1 MSLAVSNVWLKAITR
16 AVVASCMLLLLSTV
30 AQAQDS
36 DDAEKE
42 LAALQEELKAR
53 QQALLNSRA
62 SAEELQ
68 AVLAESE
75 KQIGAVAG
83 KLNTTRKALAE
94 NKQQQASLTRR
105 QAELR
110 EAIGQQQSMLA
121 GQLKSAFIAGHYDY
135 AKMIFYQQDAARFER
150 IITYYKYL
158 NQARQANITQFTATV
173 TELESVTASLQQK
186 ASELNQLQADQQQQ
200 QNELVARQQD
210 RQQTL
215 KQLNAKIA
223 GEETRIAQ
231 LREAEQALV
240 EAIERA
246 QRMSQIPQKLTGLAS
261 DKGRL
266 LKPADGSVR
275 KLFGKRRQGQVRWKG
290 IMIDGREGSAV
301 KAIAHGRVVY
311 SDWLRGFGLVTII
324 EHGDGFMT
332 VYGHNQALLRQAGE
346 SVAKGETVALLG
358 QSGGQNSP
366 NLYFEIRHKGK
377 AVNPAD
383 WLDL

>member
-1 MSLAVSNVWLKAITR
+1 MSLAVSNVWFKAITR
-16 AVVASCMLLLLSTV
+16 AVVAGCMLLLLSSV

-223 GEETRIAQ
+223 SEETRIAQ

-246 QRMSQIPQKLTGLAS
+246 QRMSQIPQELTGLAS

-346 SVAKGETVALLG
+346 SVVKGETVALLG

>member
-1 MSLAVSNVWLKAITR
+1 MSLAVSNVWFKAITR
-16 AVVASCMLLLLSTV
+16 AVVAGCMLLLLSSV
-30 AQAQDS
+30 AQAKDS

-246 QRMSQIPQKLTGLAS
+246 QRMSQIPQELTGLAS

-290 IMIDGREGSAV
+290 SMIDGREGSAV

>member
-1 MSLAVSNVWLKAITR
+1 MSLAVSNVWFKAITR
-16 AVVASCMLLLLSTV
+16 AVVAGCMLLLLSSV

-200 QNELVARQQD
+200 QNEHTRQQKD
-210 RQQTL
+210 
-215 KQLNAKIA
+215 
-223 GEETRIAQ
+223 
-231 LREAEQALV
+231 
-240 EAIERA
+240 
-246 QRMSQIPQKLTGLAS
+246 
-261 DKGRL
+261 
-266 LKPADGSVR
+266 
-275 KLFGKRRQGQVRWKG
+275 
-290 IMIDGREGSAV
+290 
-301 KAIAHGRVVY
+301 
-311 SDWLRGFGLVTII
+311 
-324 EHGDGFMT
+324 
-332 VYGHNQALLRQAGE
+332 
-346 SVAKGETVALLG
+346 
-358 QSGGQNSP
+358 
-366 NLYFEIRHKGK
+366 
-377 AVNPAD
+377 
-383 WLDL
+383 

>member
-1 MSLAVSNVWLKAITR
+1 MSLAVSNVWFKAITR
-16 AVVASCMLLLLSTV
+16 AVVAGCMLLLLSSV
-30 AQAQDS
+30 AQAKDS

-231 LREAEQALV
+231 LREADQALV

-246 QRMSQIPQKLTGLAS
+246 QRMSQIPQELTGLAS

>member
-1 MSLAVSNVWLKAITR
+1 MSLAVSNVWFKAITR
-16 AVVASCMLLLLSTV
+16 AVVAGCMLLLLSSV
-30 AQAQDS
+30 AQAQES

-53 QQALLNSRA
+53 QQVLLNSRA

-246 QRMSQIPQKLTGLAS
+246 QRMSQIPQELTGLAS

>member
-1 MSLAVSNVWLKAITR
+1 MSLAVSNVWFKAITR
-16 AVVASCMLLLLSTV
+16 AVVAGCMLLLLSSV

-301 KAIAHGRVVY
+301 KAIVHGRVVY

>member
-246 QRMSQIPQKLTGLAS
+246 QRMSQIPQELTGLAS

>member
-1 MSLAVSNVWLKAITR
+1 MSLAVSNVWFKAITR
-16 AVVASCMLLLLSTV
+16 AVVASCMLLLLSSV

-246 QRMSQIPQKLTGLAS
+246 QRMSQIPQELTGLAS

>member
-158 NQARQANITQFTATV
+158 NQARQANITQFTGTV

-246 QRMSQIPQKLTGLAS
+246 QRMSQIPQELTGLAS

>member
-1 MSLAVSNVWLKAITR
+1 MSLAVSNVWFKAITR
-16 AVVASCMLLLLSTV
+16 AVVAGCMLLLLSSV

>member
-1 MSLAVSNVWLKAITR
+1 MSLAVSNVWFKAITR
-16 AVVASCMLLLLSTV
+16 AVVAGCMLLLLSSV

-346 SVAKGETVALLG
+346 SVAKGETVALIG

>member
-1 MSLAVSNVWLKAITR
+1 
-16 AVVASCMLLLLSTV
+16 MLLLLSSV

>member
-1 MSLAVSNVWLKAITR
+1 MSLAVSNVWFKAITR
-16 AVVASCMLLLLSTV
+16 AVVAGCMLLLLSSV

-346 SVAKGETVALLG
+346 SVVKGETVALLG

>member
-1 MSLAVSNVWLKAITR
+1 MSLAVSNVWFKAITR
-16 AVVASCMLLLLSTV
+16 AVVAGCMLLLLSSV

-68 AVLAESE
+68 AALAESE

-246 QRMSQIPQKLTGLAS
+246 QRMSQIPQELTGLAS

>member
-1 MSLAVSNVWLKAITR
+1 MSLAVSNVWFKVITR
-16 AVVASCMLLLLSTV
+16 AVAAGCMLLLLSSV

-186 ASELNQLQADQQQQ
+186 AGELNQLQADQQQQ

-246 QRMSQIPQKLTGLAS
+246 QRMSQIPQELTGLAS

>member
-16 AVVASCMLLLLSTV
+16 AVVAGCMLLLLSTV

-83 KLNTTRKALAE
+83 KLNTTRKALTE

-246 QRMSQIPQKLTGLAS
+246 QRMSQIPQELTGLAS

>member
-135 AKMIFYQQDAARFER
+135 AKMIFYQQNAAHFER

-246 QRMSQIPQKLTGLAS
+246 QRMSQIPQELTGLAS